1 MRNQPV
7 TRQVVESAYGINYA
21 NLPEATR
28 DKIRNLIID
37 GMGVLIEGLGHQN
50 VAIVVNHLREVGG
63 KSTSYLPGHDYATS
77 IPDAAFVHG
86 IAIHVMDFE
95 PMFDPPTHVVSPVL
109 GALTALML
117 CDADSSC
124 TKRDAQ
130 GELFLKAF
138 TAGIELQADLRTAAF
153 INDNDARVHE
163 NFFPFQKHGFHPP
176 GTVGVMGAALAASI
190 WLGLSV
196 DQACMALGMAASRA
210 GGISGNIGTMTKA
223 AHSGNAARAGVE
235 SAMLARR
242 GFTASA
248 HTLEE
253 AGGWG
258 DVFGGDFF
266 DRKQLIDGMQQLRC
280 FTNPGFAFKHWPA
293 HTAMQVS
300 IHAALPL
307 HSPDKAF
314 EGSIHIE
321 APVFK
326 YCDRPQPTSTDECRF
341 SIQFNVVQAIVDGK
355 VTPESFS
362 EAQLNRPEI
371 QRLLANTQLEMMHD
385 IPADFTKM
393 EVRVKLSDGRSSTS
407 DRWPGHWKLPATREQ
422 IREKFLHCASYMF
435 SKEVATEIFDCLSRD
450 SHQIDLTQLTA
461 LLRQHD

>member
-1 MRNQPV
+1 MREQPV
-7 TRQVVESAYGINYA
+7 TRQVVEAAYAINYSTLSPSLQGA
-21 NLPEATR
+21 
-28 DKIRNLIID
+28 IRNLIVD
-37 GMGVLIEGLGHQN
+37 GVGVMLEGLGHSN
-50 VAIVVNHLREVGG
+50 VDIVVKHLREVGA
-63 KSTSYLPGHDYATS
+63 KSSSYLPGHQFATS
-77 IPDAAFVHG
+77 VPDAAFVHG

-109 GALTALML
+109 GALVALMM
-117 CDADSSC
+117 CDGDSSC
-124 TKRDAQ
+124 AKRDPK

-138 TAGIELQADLRTAAF
+138 TAGIELQADLRTAAL
-153 INDNDARVHE
+153 IADNDARVHE
-163 NFFPFQKHGFHPP
+163 NFFPFQKQGFHPP

-190 WLGLSV
+190 WLDLTE

-210 GGISGNIGTMTKA
+210 GGIAGNIGTMTKA

-235 SAMLARR
+235 CAMLAKR

-248 HTLEE
+248 KTLEE
-253 AGGWG
+253 PGGWG

-266 DRKQLIDGMQQLRC
+266 NRSQLVDGMRSLRC
-280 FTNPGFAFKHWPA
+280 FSSPGFAFKCWPA

-307 HSPDKAF
+307 HSADQPF
-314 EGSIHIE
+314 QGSIHIE

-326 YCDRPQPTSTDECRF
+326 YCDRPHPTSTDECRF

-355 VTPESFS
+355 VTPESFT
-362 EAQLNRPEI
+362 ETQLNRPEI
-371 QRLLANTQLEMMHD
+371 QHLLANTHLEMMHD

-393 EVRVKLSDGRSSTS
+393 EVRVKLSDGRTSSS

-422 IREKFLHCASYMF
+422 IRDKFLHCASYMF
-435 SKEVATEIFDCLSRD
+435 TADLAEELYESVAADQ
-450 SHQIDLTQLTA
+450 HQIDLTRLTA
-461 LLRQHD
+461 LLRLR

>member
-1 MRNQPV
+1 MRDYPV
-7 TRQVVESAYGINYA
+7 TRQVVEAAFSIHYSH
-21 NLPEATR
+21 LPEVTR
-28 DKIRNLIID
+28 AKIRNLIID
-37 GMGVLIEGLGHQN
+37 GMGVLIEGLGHHN

-109 GALTALML
+109 GALVALMM
-117 CDADSSC
+117 CDSVSSC
-124 TKRDAQ
+124 ARRDPQ

-138 TAGIELQADLRTAAF
+138 TAGIEFQADLRTAALVA
-153 INDNDARVHE
+153 DNDARVHE
-163 NFFPFQKHGFHPP
+163 NFFPFQKQGFHPP

-190 WLGLSV
+190 WLGLTV
-196 DQACMALGMAASRA
+196 DQASMALGMAASRA
-210 GGISGNIGTMTKA
+210 GGIAGNIGTMTKA

-235 SAMLARR
+235 CAMLAKK

-248 HTLEE
+248 RTLEE
-253 AGGWG
+253 PGGWG

-266 DRKQLIDGMQQLRC
+266 DRKQLIDGMQSLRC
-280 FTNPGFAFKHWPA
+280 FTSPGFAFKHWPA

-307 HSPDKAF
+307 HTLGKPFDG
-314 EGSIHIE
+314 EVHIE
-321 APVFK
+321 SPVFK
-326 YCDRPQPTSTDECRF
+326 YCDRPNPTSTDECRF
-341 SIQFNVVQAIVDGK
+341 SIQFNVVQAIIDGK

-362 EAQLNRPEI
+362 DVQLNRPEI
-371 QRLLANTQLEMMHD
+371 QQLLANTRLEMRHD

-393 EVRVKLSDGRSSTS
+393 EVHVKLSDGRTSSS
-407 DRWPGHWKLPATREQ
+407 DRWPGHWKLPATRHQIEQ
-422 IREKFLHCASYMF
+422 KFVHCASYMF
-435 SKEVATEIFDCLSRD
+435 EPEIARDLFNCLGGD
-450 SHQIDLTQLTA
+450 EHQIDLLKVTT
-461 LLRQHD
+461 LLRNEA

>member
-1 MRNQPV
+1 MREQRV
-7 TRQVVESAYGINYA
+7 TRQVVESAYSIHYA
-21 NLPEATR
+21 NIAEPIQS
-28 DKIRNLIID
+28 KVRNLIVD
-37 GMGVLIEGLGHQN
+37 GMGVMIEGLAHPN

-77 IPDAAFVHG
+77 VPDAAFVHG

-109 GALTALML
+109 GALVALVM
-117 CDADSSC
+117 CDGESSGA
-124 TKRDAQ
+124 KSDPH

-138 TAGIELQADLRTAAF
+138 TAGIELQADLRTAAL
-153 INDNDARVHE
+153 IADNDARVHE
-163 NFFPFQKHGFHPP
+163 NYFPFQKQGFHPP

-190 WLGLSV
+190 WLGLSE

-210 GGISGNIGTMTKA
+210 GGIAGNIGTMTKA
-223 AHSGNAARAGVE
+223 AHSGNSARAGVE
-235 SAMLARR
+235 CAMLAKK
-242 GFTASA
+242 GFTASSS
-248 HTLEE
+248 TFEE
-253 AGGWG
+253 PGGWG

-266 DRKQLIDGMQQLRC
+266 DRKQLIEGMQSLRC
-280 FTNPGFAFKHWPA
+280 FTSPGFAFKYWPA

-307 HSPDKAF
+307 HNPDVPF
-314 EGSIHIE
+314 EGSVYIE

-326 YCDRPQPTSTDECRF
+326 YCDCPNPKSSDECRF

-355 VTPESFS
+355 VTPQSFS
-362 EAQLNRPEI
+362 DRQLNRPEI
-371 QRLLANTQLEMMHD
+371 QRLLSNTHLVMVHD

-393 EVRVKLSDGRSSTS
+393 EVRVRLSDGRSSSS

-422 IREKFLHCASYMF
+422 ISDKFLHCASSMF
-435 SKEVATEIFDCLSRD
+435 SKEYAVNLYDCLSGN
-450 SHQIDLTQLTA
+450 QTEIDMLCLTS
-461 LLRQHD
+461 LLRSKG

>member
-7 TRQVVESAYGINYA
+7 TRQVVEAAYAIDYTA
-21 NLPEATR
+21 LHEHTR
-28 DKIRNLIID
+28 SNIRNLIID
-37 GMGVLIEGLGHQN
+37 GVGVLMEGLKHSN
-50 VAIVVNHLREVGG
+50 VAIVVDHLRQVGG
-63 KSTSYLPGHDYATS
+63 KSTSYLPGHGYATS
-77 IPDAAFVHG
+77 VPDAAFVHG

-109 GALTALML
+109 GTLTALMM
-117 CDADSSC
+117 CDGESSC
-124 TKRDAQ
+124 AKRDPN
-130 GELFLKAF
+130 GLLFLKAF
-138 TAGIELQADLRTAAF
+138 TAGIELQADLRTAALVA
-153 INDNDARVHE
+153 DNEARVHE
-163 NFFPFQKHGFHPP
+163 NFFPFQKQGFHPP

-190 WLGLSV
+190 WLGLTV
-196 DQACMALGMAASRA
+196 EEACMALGMAASRA
-210 GGISGNIGTMTKA
+210 GGIAGNIGTMTKA

-235 SAMLARR
+235 CAMLARR

-280 FTNPGFAFKHWPA
+280 FTNPGFAFKYWPA
-293 HTAMQVS
+293 HTAMQVA

-307 HSPDKAF
+307 HTPEKPF
-314 EGSIHIE
+314 EGSIHIQ

-326 YCDRPQPTSTDECRF
+326 YCDRPNPSSSDECRF
-341 SIQFNVVQAIVDGK
+341 SFQFNVVQAIVDGK
-355 VTPESFS
+355 VTPDSYTDK
-362 EAQLNRPEI
+362 QLNRPEI
-371 QRLLANTQLEMMHD
+371 QRLLANTHLEMMHD

-393 EVRVKLSDGRSSTS
+393 EVRVKLSDERFSSS

-422 IREKFLHCASYMF
+422 IREKFIRCASAMIAPD
-435 SKEVATEIFDCLSRD
+435 ATVELYDCLTVSD
-450 SHQIDLTQLTA
+450 NHINLLQLTA
-461 LLRQHD
+461 LLRAKA